1 MSPLA
6 GVMSGGSHA
15 PVAAVLSCCSARYC
29 TPLHPPPT
37 ARRPAP
43 RNHRWQQI
51 HAFFACAAY
60 LQSQTADSIITIFQ
74 KTSIKMHIIRS
85 KTCST
90 LKEWDSTLLSSIL
103 GPSSALQRSQIVLN
117 ISIDFSTS
125 IKSTKMLSSNF
136 YLLKRCSLHLHMSSI
151 YATDL
156 RVDLLISMFLLF
168 NFTNIF

>member
-29 TPLHPPPT
+29 TPLHRPPT

-90 LKEWDSTLLSSIL
+90 LKELDSTLPSSIL
-103 GPSSALQRSQIVLN
+103 GPSALQRSN
-117 ISIDFSTS
+117 RPEYIDFSTS
-125 IKSTKMLSSNF
+125 IKSMKLLSSNF